1 MISEN
6 DGNPITIIMDALA
19 SAAVNSAIVY
29 EVDSKGDS
37 KRFMVEYDGKISANQ
52 IDVLTDELAIAVVSA
67 YIYDV
72 DENEGNC
79 RIIASVGTV
88 GVLTRLCLTL
98 FT

>member
-1 MISEN
+1 MDNNRFIVEFDGVISEN

-72 DENEGNC
+72 DENEGT
-79 RIIASVGTV
+79 AA
-88 GVLTRLCLTL
+88 
-98 FT
+98 